1 MADNSDDEAAVVLL
15 SLIGEVIA
23 QKAALRRMQQLLLQV
38 REHISGVSADS
49 LAHADL
55 HHDLASVAR
64 LVPCENDESAVIRNY
79 ARLFLHQLHVSQ
91 QSLTIN

>member
-23 QKAALRRMQQLLLQV
+23 QRPPFAAC
-38 REHISGVSADS
+38 SVSADS
-49 LAHADL
+49 RAHADL

-64 LVPCENDESAVIRNY
+64 LVPCENDEAPSSETTPVPSCANST
-79 ARLFLHQLHVSQ
+79 L
-91 QSLTIN
+91 